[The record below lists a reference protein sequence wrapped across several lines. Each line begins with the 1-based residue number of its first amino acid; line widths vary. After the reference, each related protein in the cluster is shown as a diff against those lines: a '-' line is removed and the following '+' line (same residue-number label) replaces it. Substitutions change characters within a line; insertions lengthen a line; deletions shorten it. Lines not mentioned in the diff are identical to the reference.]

1 MHGQSYEI
9 RADVEKYLDWI
20 RTKIA
25 KSSMRELSFKMERNC
40 YKIEMTVTQK
50 MNIEIW
56 EGDISK
62 HVAKWKQN
70 RKKR

>member
-25 KSSMRELSFKMERNC
+25 KSNMRELIFKMERNC

-50 MNIEIW
+50 MNIEI
-56 EGDISK
+56 
-62 HVAKWKQN
+62 
-70 RKKR
+70 